1 MEEQEKWFLQYVVK
15 SNRSTTPQHPPFF
28 AGPETSITAWKAILK
43 ATEDAYEPGKF
54 TTIPAFEWSCAWK
67 GANLHR
73 NVFFRD
79 MNVPDRPMS
88 YIDLNHEEDLW
99 KWMDSLEKAGMHVIA
114 IPHNSNASKGRMF
127 PDTDSAGDP
136 FTVQYAEMRSR
147 FEPLVEMMQIKGN
160 SEVHRWFWAADEFS
174 NFENADSIGDYSD
187 RDYKKYGKTN
197 WVRYGV
203 TKGLAYQNSLGVNP
217 FHYGFVGGTD
227 NHDGLMS
234 NVAEDNFSVGSHG
247 AADNTVEKRRT
258 GEVGGWI
265 KGKDLNPGAITGVW
279 APENTR
285 EAIWD
290 GLKNRETFA
299 TSGPRIKVR
308 FFGELGK
315 MPAPKDATSMAE
327 NGYAMGVPMGGMLK
341 GPAKEAPSFTFWA
354 IKEAD
359 GANIDRIQVVK
370 GWVDAKGEPHD
381 QVFDVVWSGKRKP
394 GANGKLPPVG
404 NTVDLTKATYTN
416 TIGSPELMGTWTD
429 KNFDPK
435 QPALYYVRVLLIPT
449 PRWST
454 YDAVRAGL
462 PLLADEA
469 PTVQERAWS
478 SPIWYTPPK

>member
-1 MEEQEKWFLQYVVK
+1 MGSVLPRSPESPQVQDDCEPTQKRGIAMKSYRSKTSKFQRINRLVAISLAGAFVLLASSCNKTADEGKRDATQSTSPPIPHNPLKEAYFGEQHLHTAYSLDAYIGGARLMPADAYRFAKGDAVEVGGVKVQLAKPLDWAAVTDHAEYIGEMYSTMVPSAPGHDQDLLKQLRGLSTMEEREKWFLEYVVK
-15 SNRSTTPQHPPFF
+15 SNRSTTPQHPPYYQ
-28 AGPETSITAWKAILK
+28 GPATAVNAWKAILA
-43 ATEDAYEPGKF
+43 ATQEAYEPGKF

-73 NVFFRD
+73 NVFFRN

-187 RDYKKYGKTN
+187 RDYKKYGKSN

-227 NHDGLMS
+227 NHNGLMS
-234 NVAEDNFSVGSHG
+234 NVAEDNFAVGSHG
-247 AADNTVEKRRT
+247 AADGTVEKRRL

-265 KGKDLNPGAITGVW
+265 KGKDLNPGALTGVW
-279 APENTR
+279 ARLKTR
-285 EAIWD
+285 V
-290 GLKNRETFA
+290 RP
-299 TSGPRIKVR
+299 SGMV
-308 FFGELGK
+308 
-315 MPAPKDATSMAE
+315 
-327 NGYAMGVPMGGMLK
+327 
-341 GPAKEAPSFTFWA
+341 
-354 IKEAD
+354 
-359 GANIDRIQVVK
+359 
-370 GWVDAKGEPHD
+370 
-381 QVFDVVWSGKRKP
+381 
-394 GANGKLPPVG
+394 
-404 NTVDLTKATYTN
+404 
-416 TIGSPELMGTWTD
+416 
-429 KNFDPK
+429 
-435 QPALYYVRVLLIPT
+435 
-449 PRWST
+449 
-454 YDAVRAGL
+454 
-462 PLLADEA
+462 
-469 PTVQERAWS
+469 
-478 SPIWYTPPK
+478 